1 MPSVILAGT
10 TLGTS
15 LSLTGDTSGEL
26 QIQTNNGST
35 TAMTLTTGG
44 NVGIGT
50 SSPSVRLHVVGGTNN
65 PAIFASSDATNSF
78 VAFRYNTSTTFGYV
92 GNGSGVAGGSSGDMA
107 IRSEA
112 NLVFASGG
120 STERMRITSGGNL
133 LLGTTTDTAR
143 LTVQPSL
150 VVDTGWKRCVVNG
163 DPSYNLFLDT
173 QWSTAQGVW
182 QRIGQRFADVDSA
195 SIEFGPS
202 TAGTI
207 VFNTNSASTERM
219 RITSAGN
226 VSIGTTVSGGKLT
239 VWDGNINVNWGGGYL
254 SSIDRGI
261 TILAGGYNDTTNK
274 ARVVQIGGV
283 GDNNN
288 RCGWTSYSIKTN
300 GVNNGAEY
308 YIRPVTW
315 TGTAFAE
322 QASAGVYLT
331 DNATSWSSA
340 SDERLKDIIEPI
352 IDAANKVSTLRAV
365 IGKYKTDEEGT
376 RRSFLIAQDVQK
388 VLPEAVNKQKD
399 EIGTL
404 SLAYTDVIPLLV
416 KAIQELKAE
425 LDSVKAELQT
435 LKGN

>member
-10 TLGTS
+10 TTGTA
-15 LSLTGDTSGEL
+15 LSLTSDTSGEL
-26 QIQTNNGST
+26 QIQTNNGAT

-50 SSPSVRLHVVGGTNN
+50 SSPTAYGAGYTTVDVKGTTQGSLVLGHGSTNDFIAYGAASESGLTVLTATPLILGTNS
-65 PAIFASSDATNSF
+65 A
-78 VAFRYNTSTTFGYV
+78 
-92 GNGSGVAGGSSGDMA
+92 
-107 IRSEA
+107 
-112 NLVFASGG
+112 
-120 STERMRITSGGNL
+120 ERMRITSGGNL

-352 IDAANKVSTLRAV
+352 TDAASKVSSLRAV

-388 VLPEAVNKQKD
+388 ALPEAVNKQKD
-399 EIGTL
+399 ETL
-404 SLAYTDVIPLLV
+404 GIQYTDVIPLLV
-416 KAIQELKAE
+416 AAIQEQQVLIEQLTTRLNALEGK
-425 LDSVKAELQT
+425 
-435 LKGN
+435 